1 MADCSALREN
11 LPMLLTESL
20 DPGRRETAHEHIES
34 CEACTAE
41 WLAYKETWLMLD
53 ELPEVDVPARVKQ
66 RFLVAIAPPAARVET
81 PASETPANVVP
92 FRRRPAV
99 KWVAQAAAVALLAG
113 GSYFAGQRTTT
124 APATAPLT
132 AQQQNESPARVTG
145 VREFIP
151 AAYSIAETRVLDAST
166 LSPNIEGR
174 PDITNVQFVDA
185 DPTDDN
191 AIGITFDITS
201 RWTVKGSPNDK
212 SMVRLLS
219 YVQENE
225 GQNASPRS
233 DAIDWVRRT
242 YSDPQYAHPEIA
254 NALAKVLRNDDH
266 EGARINAVDTLKNL
280 PSSASST
287 AQTREALIEAL
298 KSDPNPAVRMKAV
311 DALAKLAA
319 AGERLDPAAVD
330 MLRQKAGQEG
340 ENVYVRVKAA
350 EALGNI
356 RP

>member
-34 CEACTAE
+34 CEACAAE
-41 WLAYKETWLMLD
+41 WLAYKETWLRLD
-53 ELPEVDVPARVKQ
+53 ELPEVEVPARVKQ
-66 RFLVAIAPPAARVET
+66 RFLAAIAPPAAVVA
-81 PASETPANVVP
+81 PPANVVP
-92 FRRRPAV
+92 FRRRPVV
-99 KWVAQAAAVALLAG
+99 KWVAQAAAVVVLVG
-113 GSYFAGQRTTT
+113 GSFFAGQRTTS
-124 APATAPLT
+124 PAAPLT

-145 VREFIP
+145 VREFTP

-219 YVQENE
+219 YVLENE

-287 AQTREALIEAL
+287 QQTREALIEAL

-356 RP
+356 HP